1 MGSPSLLQGIF
12 PTQGPNPGLPLC
24 WWILYHLSHQGSSWG
39 PQYKPMRCYVTLGMR
54 AWDNLMESPHFSPC
68 LACCCCWKNLE
79 EIRVLK
85 GDPVFGEQICEIYGF
100 SIFSPNLEHSHYPD
114 MDKQVIPLGGK
125 CFQIVSHPPHYL
137 VSPIKMLISHPHI
150 ELTAICLLVWISWF
164 PSLLRHAS
172 WNKDD
177 SDKGAKARVLAIKIP
192 AREHKVV
199 GWMLLR
205 EPKC

>member
-1 MGSPSLLQGIF
+1 
-12 PTQGPNPGLPLC
+12 
-24 WWILYHLSHQGSSWG
+24 
-39 PQYKPMRCYVTLGMR
+39 MR

-85 GDPVFGEQICEIYGF
+85 GNPVFGEQICEIYGF

-125 CFQIVSHPPHYL
+125 CFQIVSHPPHFL

-164 PSLLRHAS
+164 PSLLRHAP

-177 SDKGAKARVLAIKIP
+177 SDKGAKARVLAIRFLQGNTRWWGGCFWGSQSARRVGEHSGSREEQLVSELGFGRRLRKVAKIQP
-192 AREHKVV
+192 CTHYLEIQ
-199 GWMLLR
+199 
-205 EPKC
+205 